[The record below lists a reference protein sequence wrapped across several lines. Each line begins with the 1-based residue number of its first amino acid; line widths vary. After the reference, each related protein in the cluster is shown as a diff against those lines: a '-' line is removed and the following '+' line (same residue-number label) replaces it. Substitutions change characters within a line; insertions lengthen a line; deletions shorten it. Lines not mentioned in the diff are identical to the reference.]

1 MKHIADVAKA
11 VTDLPVLRVNQLD
24 ARRLDGEITSILR
37 QQLQDAVL
45 SDAWPL
51 ERYAEEM
58 EVLLQA
64 MLWRYTVW
72 IDQPTPGGRLQNLHY
87 AAVERSS
94 STGQMAVTPLS
105 RRQKLGFL
113 ALWVVVPY
121 LARCCYERLQQL
133 EVENRPWLKSLVSWL
148 LRSAVPRVVA
158 VHSLLV
164 ALNFLVFLRCGTY
177 SELRDR
183 LLKIRLVHI
192 DPTARRQVAF
202 EYMNR
207 VMIWNGLSEFLMT
220 VLPLVN
226 LSRLRRSMM
235 RRLLPKSMDHGNS
248 AVMAPC
254 GFCGSISPSLPMRTN
269 CNHVF
274 CYYCVASE
282 FMENPKALPC
292 PRCGERIR
300 ALRHLDKVA

>member
-1 MKHIADVAKA
+1 MTSGA
-11 VTDLPVLRVNQLD
+11 DLPVLRVNQLD

-45 SDAWPL
+45 SDEWPL
-51 ERYAEEM
+51 ERFAEEM

-87 AAVERSS
+87 AAVKRS
-94 STGQMAVTPLS
+94 STGQMAVLPLS
-105 RRQKLGFL
+105 RLQKLGFL

-121 LARCCYERLQQL
+121 LGRRIAGRLQL
-133 EVENRPWLKSLVSWL
+133 ERWAQNRPWLKSLVTSI
-148 LRSAVPRVVA
+148 VPRLVA

-164 ALNFLVFLRCGTY
+164 ALNFLVFLRFGTY

-183 LLKIRLVHI
+183 LLNIRLVHV

-235 RRLLPKSMDHGNS
+235 RRLLPKSADHGNS
-248 AVMAPC
+248 VAPC

>member
-1 MKHIADVAKA
+1 MTSA
-11 VTDLPVLRVNQLD
+11 VELPVLRVNQLD

-51 ERYAEEM
+51 ERFAEEM

-87 AAVERSS
+87 ARVKRS
-94 STGQMAVTPLS
+94 STGMAVTPLS
-105 RRQKLGFL
+105 RCQKLGFL
-113 ALWVVVPY
+113 ALWVVLPY
-121 LARCCYERLQQL
+121 LGRRYERLPL
-133 EVENRPWLKSLVSWL
+133 ERWAQRPWLKSLVSL
-148 LRSAVPRVVA
+148 LRSAVPRLVA

-164 ALNFLVFLRCGTY
+164 AMNFLVFLRFGTY

-183 LLKIRLVHI
+183 LLNIRLVHI

-235 RRLLPKSMDHGNS
+235 RRLLPKAQSADGNS
-248 AVMAPC
+248 VAPC

-300 ALRHLDKVA
+300 ALRHLDKV